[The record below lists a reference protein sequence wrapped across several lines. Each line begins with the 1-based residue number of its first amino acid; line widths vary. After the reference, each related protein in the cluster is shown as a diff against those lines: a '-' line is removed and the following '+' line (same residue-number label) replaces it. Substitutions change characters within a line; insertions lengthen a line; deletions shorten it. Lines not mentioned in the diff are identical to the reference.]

1 MDAPT
6 LTIVLRLIHIL
17 GGIFWVGAMIMLAAF
32 LLPTARATGPEGGR
46 FMQYLMR
53 QRRLQLYLGSAML
66 LTILSGVVMYAR
78 MAAATH
84 GAWAGS
90 RPGMVYGVGAVAA
103 ILAAAIGGA
112 IGSSAGRKMLAVGQ
126 TIGPA
131 GPSAQQQAEL
141 ARLQARMAMGARL
154 AAGLLVVAAGA
165 MAVARYL

>member
-17 GGIFWVGAMIMLAAF
+17 GGIFWVGTMILLAAF

-66 LTILSGVVMYAR
+66 LTVLSGLAMYAR

-90 RPGMVYGVGAVAA
+90 RPGITYGVGAVAA
-103 ILAAAIGGA
+103 ILAAAIGGG

-126 TIGPA
+126 SIGPA
-131 GPSAQQQAEL
+131 GPSAHQQAEL
-141 ARLQARMAMGARL
+141 AGLQARMALGARL

-165 MAVARYL
+165 MAIGRYL

>member
-1 MDAPT
+1 MDERT
-6 LTIVLRLIHIL
+6 LTIVLRLVHIL
-17 GGIFWVGAMIMLAAF
+17 AGIFWTGTMIMLAAF

-53 QRRLQLYLGSAML
+53 QRRLQFYLGTAML
-66 LTILSGVVMYAR
+66 LTVLSGIAMYAR

-90 RPGMVYGVGAVAA
+90 RPGIAYGVGAVAA
-103 ILAAAIGGA
+103 ILAAAIGGS

-126 TIGPA
+126 AIGA
-131 GPSAQQQAEL
+131 TGPSTEQQAEL
-141 ARLQARMAMGARL
+141 GRLQSRMALGARL

-165 MAVARYL
+165 MAVGRYL

>member
-66 LTILSGVVMYAR
+66 LTVLSGVVMYAR

>member
-1 MDAPT
+1 MDAPS

-66 LTILSGVVMYAR
+66 LTVLSGVVMYAR